1 MSFSVWLVMI
11 PQWLCL
17 MLVMLFFVGFGVGVV
32 MLVRQFVHHT
42 ILKQHND
49 IAGFVFATVGVI
61 YGVMLAFVVIVIWEQ
76 FNDANSIARSEATQ
90 AYSLYRDL
98 LNYPDQELIKQPLAS
113 LAAFSKAVLELEYPA
128 MRNMKWESE
137 HVASAETE
145 KKFLKL
151 WKDIKAI
158 SPKTMQEDALFH
170 EILADINSLGRER
183 EKRLI
188 IARDDLPGVIW
199 TAMILGA
206 LVTIGFTALFG
217 NENLKGQIV
226 ITGLLSIVVS
236 LVIFVVIT
244 LNFPFVGE
252 VSIAAEGYEYL
263 IDQAGWNKKPGI

>member
-1 MSFSVWLVMI
+1 MSLSVWLVMI

-17 MLVMLFFVGFGVGVV
+17 MLVTVFFMGFGVGLV

-61 YGVMLAFVVIVIWEQ
+61 YGVMLAFVVIVVWEQ
-76 FNDANSIARSEATQ
+76 YNEANAIAKNEATQ
-90 AYSLYRDL
+90 AYTLYRDL
-98 LNYPDQELIKQPLAS
+98 SMYPNPAAAAS
-113 LAAFSKAVLELEYPA
+113 ALSSLKMFSISVVEKEYPA
-128 MRNMKWESE
+128 IRQMKWETQ
-137 HVASAETE
+137 HVASVETE
-145 KKFLKL
+145 KKFSKL
-151 WKDIKAI
+151 WEDIKKIAPITLQEDSMFDEVLKDIN
-158 SPKTMQEDALFH
+158 AL
-170 EILADINSLGRER
+170 GQER

-188 IARDDLPGVIW
+188 ISRDDLPKVVW

-236 LVIFVVIT
+236 LVIFVVIS

-252 VSIAAEGYEYL
+252 VSIGSEGYEFL
-263 IDQAGWNKKPGI
+263 IDLAGWDKKPGM